1 MLFYLLPI
9 PQIGKINL
17 QAHSMSV
24 EGDQA
29 DSQALTP
36 GLRLFPLSGE
46 QADLGPKAAGPG
58 GSEGLAT
65 GQSGGGMKSQGV
77 GSQGV
82 GELHSQGIRV
92 GKAPGGTPTSN
103 ILHPLHS
110 RHSLHL
116 PPDSLPCAN
125 RMLWKFK
132 LRGEAFSCPRASRA
146 PGWRFLWNLADSNSP
161 GRWLGE
167 PTGAK

>member
-9 PQIGKINL
+9 SQIGKISL

-29 DSQALTP
+29 DSQALTS

-46 QADLGPKAAGPG
+46 QADLGPEAAGPG

-65 GQSGGGMKSQGV
+65 SQSGGGMKSQGV
-77 GSQGV
+77 GEV
-82 GELHSQGIRV
+82 HSQGIRM
-92 GKAPGGTPTSN
+92 GKAPGGMPTSN

-125 RMLWKFK
+125 RMLWKFR
-132 LRGEAFSCPRASRA
+132 LRGEGFLLSQSQQGSR
-146 PGWRFLWNLADSNSP
+146 LEISLE
-161 GRWLGE
+161 LG
-167 PTGAK
+167 